1 MDEQTNN
8 VTTTVTLKCDAFEE
22 CAMEFSCP
30 SQVLVI
36 DRTNGPADILV
47 DLLGRLFEQQ
57 VSVLLATGTDEAF
70 YALNCCE
77 FDLIIVGLG
86 EDRADQFSLLY
97 DLRRE
102 YGQMPVMVVGD
113 DLSHDDLERC
123 REYAVHEVIEMPRR
137 AAELK
142 SAVFSIVQQYL
153 QCA

>member
-1 MDEQTNN
+1 MTP
-8 VTTTVTLKCDAFEE
+8 VTLKCDAFEE

-30 SQVLVI
+30 AQVLVI
-36 DRTNGPADILV
+36 DRANGPADILV

-57 VSVLLATGTDEAF
+57 VSILLATGTDEVF

-77 FDLIIVGLG
+77 FDLIIMGLG
-86 EDRADQFSLLY
+86 DDRADQFSLLC
-97 DLRRE
+97 DLRTE
-102 YGQMPVMVVGD
+102 YGHTPVMVVGD
-113 DLSHDDLERC
+113 DLSHDDLEQC
-123 REYAVHEVIEMPRR
+123 RQYAVHEAIEMPRR